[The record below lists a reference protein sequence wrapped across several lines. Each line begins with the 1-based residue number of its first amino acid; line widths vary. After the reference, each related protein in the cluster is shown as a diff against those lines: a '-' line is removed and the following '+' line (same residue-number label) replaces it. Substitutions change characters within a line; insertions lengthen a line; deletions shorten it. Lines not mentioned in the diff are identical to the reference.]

1 MRLRLRISG
10 RVQGVCYRWYTR
22 DTAADLGLC
31 GWVRN
36 LPDGAVELVAEGPRE
51 KLEQLLGWCRRGP
64 DLARVTDIQA
74 EWEEATGEFHQFSI
88 RH

>member
-1 MRLRLRISG
+1 MRLKLLISG
-10 RVQGVCYRWYTR
+10 RVQGVCYRWFTR
-22 DTAADLGLC
+22 DTAVELGLT

-36 LPDGAVELVAEGPRE
+36 LPDGKVEAVAEGERE

-64 DLARVTDIQA
+64 DMARVTDIRA
-74 EWEEATGEFHQFSI
+74 EWEAGSGEFQDFTI

>member
-1 MRLRLRISG
+1 MRLKLIISG
-10 RVQGVCYRWYTR
+10 RVQGVCYRWFTR
-22 DTAADLGLC
+22 DTAVELGLT

-36 LPDGAVELVAEGPRE
+36 LPDGTVETVAEGEKE

-74 EWEEATGEFHQFSI
+74 EWEEATGEFQDFSI

>member
-1 MRLRLRISG
+1 MRLKLIISG
-10 RVQGVCYRWYTR
+10 RVQGVCYRWFTR
-22 DTAADLGLC
+22 DTAVELGLT

-36 LPDGAVELVAEGPRE
+36 LPDGTVEAVVEGEKE
-51 KLEQLLGWCRRGP
+51 KLEQLLGWCKQGP

-74 EWEEATGEFHQFSI
+74 DWEKATGEFQDFSI

>member
-1 MRLRLRISG
+1 MRLKLIISG
-10 RVQGVCYRWYTR
+10 RVQGVCYRWFTR
-22 DTAADLGLC
+22 DTAVELGLT

-36 LPDGAVELVAEGPRE
+36 LPDGTVEAVVEGEKE
-51 KLEQLLGWCRRGP
+51 KLEQLLGWCKQGP

-74 EWEEATGEFHQFSI
+74 EWEEATGEFQDFSI

>member
-22 DTAADLGLC
+22 DTAADLGLS